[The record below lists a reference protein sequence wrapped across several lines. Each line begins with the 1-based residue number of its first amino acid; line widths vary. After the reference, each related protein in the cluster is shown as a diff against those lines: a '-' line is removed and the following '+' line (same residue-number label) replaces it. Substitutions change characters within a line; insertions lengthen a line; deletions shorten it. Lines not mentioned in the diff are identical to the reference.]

1 MYKFHFPCR
10 GCLSCALFLS
20 RLAIYGIVHTS
31 ALLHAALPEHIK
43 PGLGC
48 AWMCMVCRAKHF
60 PDPLLQLIR
69 NVFSNS
75 VIKGNPTNK
84 IILISAITVKGIAMQ
99 IMVSAM
105 NCNSD
110 AAMTPAELT
119 SHGQRH
125 PVDAQHVLKQ
135 K

>member
-1 MYKFHFPCR
+1 
-10 GCLSCALFLS
+10 
-20 RLAIYGIVHTS
+20 
-31 ALLHAALPEHIK
+31 
-43 PGLGC
+43 
-48 AWMCMVCRAKHF
+48 
-60 PDPLLQLIR
+60 
-69 NVFSNS
+69 
-75 VIKGNPTNK
+75 
-84 IILISAITVKGIAMQ
+84 
-99 IMVSAM
+99 M